1 MILWKNRL
9 ISREIMI
16 NSSLDSKKTPPI
28 HTKFNLIHYI
38 NKVKNSAVCFAGWCL
53 EKKIFYRQKIE
64 KQDKVMLMWYIY
76 FTVDD
81 LCEGGGK

>member
-1 MILWKNRL
+1 V
-9 ISREIMI
+9 S
-16 NSSLDSKKTPPI
+16 
-28 HTKFNLIHYI
+28 
-38 NKVKNSAVCFAGWCL
+38 G
-53 EKKIFYRQKIE
+53 KKIFYRQKIE